1 MKTGYKVLDVM
12 TNKPI
17 IASKDLSMG
26 DAAKFMKEKRVNSL
40 LIIENNYPVGIITD
54 EDCVRKVLA
63 EGLDTK
69 KTKIKD
75 IMSKELIT
83 IQPNKDIYDALLLMR
98 DHGIRQLPVIEGKKL
113 IGFLTLKDIL
123 KIEPE
128 LIDLLVEQ
136 YEMESRRP
144 RFDEQD
150 VDNILPKK
158 KEGFKFP
165 FFHR

>member
-17 IASKDLSMG
+17 IASKELSMK
-26 DAAKFMKEKRVNSL
+26 DAAKFMKEKSVNSL
-40 LIIENNYPVGIITD
+40 LIIENELPIGIITD

-63 EGLDTK
+63 EGLDAK
-69 KTKIKD
+69 KTRIKE
-75 IMSKELIT
+75 IMSNELVT
-83 IQPNKDIYDALLLMR
+83 IQPNKDIYDALILMR
-98 DHGIRQLPVIEGKKL
+98 DHGIRQLPVLDGKKL
-113 IGFLTLKDIL
+113 VGFLTLKDIL

-144 RFDEQD
+144 QFDEQD

-158 KEGFKFP
+158 KFKFP
-165 FFHR
+165 FFK